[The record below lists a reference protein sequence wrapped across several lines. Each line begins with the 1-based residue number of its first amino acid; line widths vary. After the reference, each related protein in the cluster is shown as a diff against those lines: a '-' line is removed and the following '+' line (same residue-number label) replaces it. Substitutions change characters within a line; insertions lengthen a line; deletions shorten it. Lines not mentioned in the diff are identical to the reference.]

1 MKGYIFDLDGTI
13 YLGDEIIEGA
23 AETISMLKHNG
34 HKVAFLTN
42 KSIATRHDYYEKL
55 NKMNIDVKM
64 SEIVN
69 SNYIAAL
76 YLKQY
81 MKEGQSVFLIGEEA
95 LIQEIQDLRINVTN
109 DPERASFVLI
119 GWDRRFTYEKIN
131 AAFQAWKAGAKVIA
145 TNPDKTC
152 PVKGGEIPDCG
163 AMIGAIEGSIDEKIE
178 IVGKPSEIMIDFVI
192 ENILKLPRENCYM
205 VGDRLE
211 TDIKMANDT
220 GVKSILV
227 MSGITDD
234 EMLDSDRCHYPD
246 YIMPNVNSILKL

>member
-163 AMIGAIEGSIDEKIE
+163 AMI
-178 IVGKPSEIMIDFVI
+178 DFVI